1 MTKSETVGEQ
11 TPQHS
16 ETLGQPEGRGQGRS
30 LRYYYY
36 ISGHALQHADLVPSP
51 GIKPEP
57 PAGEMQH
64 RNS

>member
-16 ETLGQPEGRGQGRS
+16 ETLGQPGQRLGRS
-30 LRYYYY
+30 AV
-36 ISGHALQHADLVPSP
+36 IIIKFGHALQHADLVPSP

-57 PAGEMQH
+57 PAGEIQR